1 MPWPPP
7 RRPWVARAPTPY
19 SERVND
25 RLPDRLVWVDC
36 EMTGLDLGHD
46 ELVEIACIVTDGDL
60 RALDDGVEAVIRP
73 SDASLATMPDVVREM
88 HTVSGL
94 LEDIPSGIPLVDAE
108 ALVLDYVRSHVPD
121 AGRAPLAG
129 SSVYVDRGFLSRDMP
144 ALDAHLH
151 YRVVDV
157 SSIKELVR
165 RWYPRV
171 YFNSPKKNGGH
182 RALGD
187 IRDSISELR
196 FYREAVFVDGPGPD
210 TGTTRALAAEHTNG
224 APAPT
229 PDVAGT

>member
-1 MPWPPP
+1 M
-7 RRPWVARAPTPY
+7 RATPY
-19 SERVND
+19 SGRVTD

-73 SDASLATMPDVVREM
+73 SDAALETMPDVVREM

-94 LEDIPSGIPLVDAE
+94 LEDIPSGIRLADAE
-108 ALVLDYVRSHVPD
+108 ALVLDYVRGHVPD

-144 ALDAHLH
+144 GLDAHLH

-196 FYREAVFVDGPGPD
+196 FYREAVFVAPPGPD
-210 TGTTRALAAEHTNG
+210 TGTARALATEHTNG
-224 APAPT
+224 APAPA
-229 PDVAGT
+229 PDVAGS